1 MRISSRFS
9 HLFPLHSYIMFL
21 MLLPFLV
28 SCSIPFHCLFN
39 FIQIFSITFNPI
51 LSHSIT
57 VYSIFQSHF
66 FFCNYYFLTAYIIG
80 ISVNDFNF
88 DLFIIYSFP
97 FKICKDLES
106 NGRMDFHD
114 DPNMKT
120 LWESQKKTI
129 QCEKVDSSSYP
140 QDVSWDITKMQIP
153 LRQDFPKTE
162 FSGWKVR
169 RTQMCCPNMV
179 ELVLSS
185 LMKCQ
190 FRYNRTQMGV
200 CENSTK
206 TN

>member
-21 MLLPFLV
+21 MLLPFLI
-28 SCSIPFHCLFN
+28 SCSTPFHCLFN

-120 LWESQKKTI
+120 LWESQKKPSNVRKWIPQVTLRTSLEI
-129 QCEKVDSSSYP
+129 LQKCKYHCVRIFQRPNSVDEKWGGHKCV
-140 QDVSWDITKMQIP
+140 
-153 LRQDFPKTE
+153 
-162 FSGWKVR
+162 VR
-169 RTQMCCPNMV
+169 IW
-179 ELVLSS
+179 
-185 LMKCQ
+185 
-190 FRYNRTQMGV
+190 
-200 CENSTK
+200 
-206 TN
+206 